1 MDNLT
6 VGSDLYKRIL
16 HRCNA
21 LESGGTHTERKLHGI
36 LSARLT
42 QAELAHAVHATQ
54 ACVALNEQHTIAHL
68 ADAQDWCATRE
79 VGSLGPVEL

>member
-21 LESGGTHTERKLHGI
+21 LEGGSTRTERKLHAV
-36 LSARLT
+36 LAARLE
-42 QAELAHAVHATQ
+42 QAELAHAEARS
-54 ACVALNEQHTIAHL
+54 IAHL
-68 ADAQDWCATRE
+68 ADAADWCAVSE
-79 VGSLGPVEL
+79 CGALGPVEF

>member
-1 MDNLT
+1 MNNLT

-21 LESGGTHTERKLHGI
+21 LESGSTHTERKLHGI
-36 LSARLT
+36 LSARLE
-42 QAELAHAVHATQ
+42 QAELAHA
-54 ACVALNEQHTIAHL
+54 EQHTIAHL